1 MTNKHLV
8 TLAVFCLLIG
18 LPIGLFINA
27 RAQRSSTNR
36 QDDKPAVAA
45 GYRIS
50 GPYTHKNLTVFL
62 VHGKDLLP
70 GKNFLTLQEAL
81 AQKKARVYE
90 TNDVNELAIRNF
102 SNQDVYVQA
111 GDIVRGGDQDRM
123 ISIDFIVPPR
133 SGRMPIAAFC
143 VESGRWSKRGDE
155 QSAWF
160 SSSENAAATR
170 ELKLAAKSANSQEAV
185 WENVSAAQRKLS
197 RNVGAVV
204 NASVSTTSYVLS
216 VDNAKVQQTT
226 AAYIDALSGI
236 LRNKSDVIGYA
247 FAINGQVNS
256 ADVYASHMLFAKL
269 WPKLLKA
276 TATEALAELNQD
288 AKAEPAKAVADE
300 TIHEFLAASEQP
312 KPQAKAVT
320 ERVRVVTREDDKN
333 VFFETQDRRQNDAW
347 VHRNYIRKQ

>member
-1 MTNKHLV
+1 
-8 TLAVFCLLIG
+8 
-18 LPIGLFINA
+18 
-27 RAQRSSTNR
+27 
-36 QDDKPAVAA
+36 
-45 GYRIS
+45 
-50 GPYTHKNLTVFL
+50 
-62 VHGKDLLP
+62 
-70 GKNFLTLQEAL
+70 
-81 AQKKARVYE
+81 
-90 TNDVNELAIRNF
+90 
-102 SNQDVYVQA
+102 
-111 GDIVRGGDQDRM
+111 
-123 ISIDFIVPPR
+123 
-133 SGRMPIAAFC
+133 
-143 VESGRWSKRGDE
+143 
-155 QSAWF
+155 
-160 SSSENAAATR
+160 
-170 ELKLAAKSANSQEAV
+170 
-185 WENVSAAQRKLS
+185 
-197 RNVGAVV
+197 
-204 NASVSTTSYVLS
+204 VLS